1 MLESPRGFKLNSS
14 EFPNPRADYGL
25 SILPSKIPCKR
36 SESRTR
42 AGLLCG
48 ISRLFFHRDPV
59 VSFQLLRM
67 KGERVSSVAFDR
79 NASADLWRNTVSQI
93 PSVFGRLVY
102 LASLRNANTGAYE
115 HHGLAL
121 VFGEDEANKAM
132 KTSHAAVFTE
142 WLSFDIEQQKA
153 DLDLYIS
160 GLFEDKRLVIETWT
174 RLAPY
179 RNLLPASVRGAERR
193 LYMADFTAL
202 LELLQ
207 SAYGVASP
215 DPDA

>member
-1 MLESPRGFKLNSS
+1 MR
-14 EFPNPRADYGL
+14 
-25 SILPSKIPCKR
+25 
-36 SESRTR
+36 
-42 AGLLCG
+42 
-48 ISRLFFHRDPV
+48 
-59 VSFQLLRM
+59 
-67 KGERVSSVAFDR
+67 GERVSSVAFDR
-79 NASADLWRNTVSQI
+79 SASADLWRNTVSQI

-102 LASLRNANTGAYE
+102 LASLRNSNTGAYE

-132 KTSHAAVFTE
+132 KNSHAAVFAE

-160 GLFEDKRLVIETWT
+160 GLFEDRRLVIETWT

-179 RNLLPASVRGAERR
+179 RNLLPASVRGVERR
-193 LYMADFTAL
+193 LYIADFTAL

-207 SAYGVASP
+207 SAYGVSSP
-215 DPDA
+215 GPDA